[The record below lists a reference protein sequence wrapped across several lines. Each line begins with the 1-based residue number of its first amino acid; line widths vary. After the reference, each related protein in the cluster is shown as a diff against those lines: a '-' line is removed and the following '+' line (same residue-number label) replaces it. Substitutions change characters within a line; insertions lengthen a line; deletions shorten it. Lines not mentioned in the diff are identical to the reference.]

1 MRPAVVLCAATF
13 FLCASAAFGALA
25 GRYSDGNLT
34 VDLSGSDSLTGTIAL
49 SGNQYPATAHA
60 NGNTV
65 DGTFAA
71 SGINFPFKATLD
83 GDTMTF
89 TSGDKTYTLK
99 RMSAAA
105 GNPLGGASAS
115 PDAAG
120 PVAGY
125 SVVTSTDFGKA
136 MYTKKTGV
144 PSVTAALMAAIPDL
158 SHYFDG
164 RPDIKGAYEDQ
175 KNHQSGGAIFAATLK
190 GQAMKGVISC
200 KLTDG
205 NAGVT
210 VVYCRTDA
218 PQAEWAK
225 LSAAPQAPA
234 QAQAAPDSAGAAAS
248 ASAPPDLSKVLGDN
262 AQVVQFPDGT
272 GSITIPDGWKTNA
285 QSALSPIGVQGP
297 ADQSVFIGSSR
308 MIYTPDAPFIKM
320 VKQNQQR
327 AQQMGMK
334 PPPAPQMIVA
344 EFTDPVQAMQD
355 MWPQMSQLNQAQGGP
370 AVHLD
375 KIVDHKDIPIAVQ
388 GAKAA
393 VITYEVTR
401 TINGVSKQY
410 RGIQRVQMGP
420 VNNGSWM
427 FTSTGFTAPVDSFDH
442 DRKLMFAITQS
453 EKINEQVVMQK
464 MNEQSQQNMAMIKQ
478 QGEAD
483 AARLNA
489 NHQAFMQQQQ
499 QQFDTHEAQM
509 AQNDAARDSRNQ
521 QFADYENQRS
531 RMKDNQVEQILGYRE
546 VYDTQTGL
554 SADVDLYNVNGV
566 VNALNQAALDPNRFV
581 QIPLRD
587 LQDPR

>member
-1 MRPAVVLCAATF
+1 MRIAVVVCAAMF
-13 FLCASAAFGALA
+13 FLSVSAAFAAVA
-25 GRYSDGNLT
+25 GKYSDGNLT
-34 VDLSGSDSLTGTIAL
+34 VDLSGSDSLTGTISL

-60 NGNTV
+60 NGNSV
-65 DGTFAA
+65 DGSFAA

-83 GDTMTF
+83 GDTLTF

-99 RMSAAA
+99 RVSAAA
-105 GNPLGGASAS
+105 NPLGGSASAG
-115 PDAAG
+115 AAT
-120 PVAGY
+120 PIAGY
-125 SVVTSTDFGKA
+125 SVVTSTDYGKA
-136 MYTKKTGV
+136 MYTKKARV
-144 PSVTAALMAAIPDL
+144 QSVTAALTAAIPDL

-205 NAGVT
+205 GAGVT

-218 PQAEWAK
+218 PQAEWAR
-225 LSAAPQAPA
+225 LSAAPAAPA
-234 QAQAAPDSAGAAAS
+234 APAPNSSSAAN
-248 ASAPPDLSKVLGDN
+248 APAPQDPAKILGDN

-285 QSALSPIGVQGP
+285 QSVLAPIQVQGP
-297 ADQSVFIGSSR
+297 ADQSISIGISI
-308 MIYTPDAPFIKM
+308 MVYTHDAPFLKM
-320 VKQNQQR
+320 IQQNQQR

-334 PPPAPQMIVA
+334 PPPAPPTFVA

-355 MWPQMSQLNQAQGGP
+355 IWPQMSQSNQARGGP

-375 KIVDHKDIPIAVQ
+375 QIVDHKDIPSPIQ
-388 GAKAA
+388 NGKAA
-393 VITYEVTR
+393 VVTYDVTR
-401 TINGVSKQY
+401 TKDGVSKQY
-410 RGIQRVQMGP
+410 RGMQRVQMAQTG
-420 VNNGSWM
+420 NGMWS
-427 FTSTGFTAPVDSFDH
+427 FTMTGFTAPVDSFDH
-442 DRKLMFAITQS
+442 DRKIMFAIIQS
-453 EKINEQVVMQK
+453 EKVNEQVVMQK
-464 MNEQSQQNMAMIKQ
+464 MNEQQQQSMTMINQ

-499 QQFDTHEAQM
+499 QQFDSHEAQV
-509 AQNDAARDSRNQ
+509 AQNDAARDAHNQ